1 MSSIFVSLFLFCLFL
16 YPALNEILAQFDII
30 IENKR
35 NILGQ
40 GSVYPKL
47 LERQSKHL
55 HWHI

>member
-1 MSSIFVSLFLFCLFL
+1 MPSIFVSLFLFCLFL
-16 YPALNEILAQFDII
+16 YPALNEILVQFNII
-30 IENKR
+30 VENKI

-55 HWHI
+55 H